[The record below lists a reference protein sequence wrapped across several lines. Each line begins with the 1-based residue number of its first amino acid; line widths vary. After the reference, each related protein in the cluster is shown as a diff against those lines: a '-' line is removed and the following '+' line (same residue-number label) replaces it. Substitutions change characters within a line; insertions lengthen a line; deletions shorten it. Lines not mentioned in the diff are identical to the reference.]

1 MNPHTHTHT
10 GCVCVDFFSLPFVPH
25 GTLSAI
31 NADAGGGQRPLLRQQ
46 PSRRSFSLS
55 LSMFLGLF
63 RYSEAGRVRLSKR
76 GAPVAQPF
84 YLRPFIPSSDVLIGR
99 RKQKSFFFSFLFSS
113 EIQPPSVPV
122 RITNGAPV
130 RRVSSRRRRWTTSAN
145 RARNEVDHHRHRRHP
160 VATTESSTMTLSDET
175 KSASRSWPHVALES
189 NSTRFDW
196 KVAQFLHRLSLVCFV
211 FFFLQGNH
219 NRRRRFFF

>member
-99 RKQKSFFFSFLFSS
+99 RKQKSFFFFVFVFVGDST
-113 EIQPPSVPV
+113 PPASPFEL
-122 RITNGAPV
+122 RTARRFGAYHHAV
-130 RRVSSRRRRWTTSAN
+130 GDGRRRQIERETRSTTT
-145 RARNEVDHHRHRRHP
+145 
-160 VATTESSTMTLSDET
+160 ATAATP
-175 KSASRSWPHVALES
+175 SRPL
-189 NSTRFDW
+189 
-196 KVAQFLHRLSLVCFV
+196 
-211 FFFLQGNH
+211 NH
-219 NRRRRFFF
+219 QR

>member
-99 RKQKSFFFSFLFSS
+99 RKQKSFFF
-113 EIQPPSVPV
+113 
-122 RITNGAPV
+122 
-130 RRVSSRRRRWTTSAN
+130 
-145 RARNEVDHHRHRRHP
+145 
-160 VATTESSTMTLSDET
+160 
-175 KSASRSWPHVALES
+175 
-189 NSTRFDW
+189 
-196 KVAQFLHRLSLVCFV
+196 FV
-211 FFFLQGNH
+211 FVFVGDSTPQRPRSNYE
-219 NRRRRFFF
+219 RRAGSARIITPSEMDDVGKSSAKRGRPPPPPPPPRRDH